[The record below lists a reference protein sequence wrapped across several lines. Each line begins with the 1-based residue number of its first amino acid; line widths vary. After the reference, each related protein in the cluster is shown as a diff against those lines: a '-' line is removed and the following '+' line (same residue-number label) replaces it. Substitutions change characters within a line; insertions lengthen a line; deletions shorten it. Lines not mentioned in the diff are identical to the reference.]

1 MTRTVSVRVVGF
13 RDNERHSLN
22 TLLRLS
28 DGRDTQ
34 YQLWQGLPGPGPD
47 VALIDSDSYEAV
59 LELESPSNAGLKMIW
74 IGPGTPPQAW
84 RCFQR
89 PVQWVDVIAAIDEMF
104 LPPSGLDFD
113 LTMPGALDDQPIGRR
128 ALIASADRDHRLYLR
143 ARLALSHLT
152 QADDAETGPGVL
164 ELVRRHRYD
173 LALVDLDLPGGDG
186 WKLLRTLRAVRPR
199 ITHLIATNGR
209 ASAGERM
216 RAWLA
221 GAHNLHGDRLDPA
234 QLQALLERV

>member
-1 MTRTVSVRVVGF
+1 MTRSVSVRVIGF

-34 YQLWQGLPGPGPD
+34 YQLWQGGPGPD
-47 VALIDSDSYEAV
+47 VILIDSDSYEAV

-74 IGPGTPPQAW
+74 IGPGAPPQAW

-104 LPPSGLDFD
+104 QPPSGLDFD

-128 ALIASADRDHRLYLR
+128 ALIASADREHRLYLR

-152 QADDAETGPGVL
+152 QADDAESGPGAL

-173 LALVDLDLPGGDG
+173 LALVDLEIPGGDG
-186 WKLLRTLRAVRPR
+186 WKLVRQLGAIRPK

-209 ASAGERM
+209 ASTGERM

-221 GAHNLHGDRLDPA
+221 GAHNLHGQRLDPV

>member
-1 MTRTVSVRVVGF
+1 MTRTVSVRVIGF
-13 RDNERHSLN
+13 EDTERHSLN

-28 DGRDTQ
+28 DGRDIR
-34 YQLWQGLPGPGPD
+34 YQLWQAGPGPD
-47 VALIDSDSYEAV
+47 LALVDSQCFEAL

-74 IGPGTPPQAW
+74 IGAGMPPQAW
-84 RCFQR
+84 RCFGR
-89 PVQWVDVIAAIDEMF
+89 PVQWADVIEAMDELF
-104 LPPSGLDFD
+104 RPPAQVDFD
-113 LTMPGALDDQPIGRR
+113 LTDPESVKPPIPGRR
-128 ALIASADRDHRLYLR
+128 ALIASADRNHRLYLR

-152 QADDAETGPGVL
+152 QADEALTGADAL
-164 ELVRRHRYD
+164 ELARRYRYD
-173 LALVDLDLPGGDG
+173 LAMIDLDLPGAQG
-186 WKLLRTLRAVRPR
+186 WKLVRQLGACTPR

-221 GAHNLHGDRLDPA
+221 RAHNLPGEKLDPA